1 MSAVF
6 CKCSYVLYS
15 ALDPFLQHVNKELKE
30 KEIQAVDTNPQNTHQ
45 LKVRV
50 SRSSYHKW
58 TKALSKAMVL
68 EFSSS
73 LQIYGLP
80 AYMIHTCCFWLA
92 RGAGPRKPV
101 RA

>member
-1 MSAVF
+1 MSSVF
-6 CKCSYVLYS
+6 CKCSDVLYS

-30 KEIQAVDTNPQNTHQ
+30 KEIQAIDTNPQNTHQ

-50 SRSSYHKW
+50 SQSSYCKW

-73 LQIYGLP
+73 PSIWSPRLYDTHLL
-80 AYMIHTCCFWLA
+80 FLA
-92 RGAGPRKPV
+92 C
-101 RA
+101 